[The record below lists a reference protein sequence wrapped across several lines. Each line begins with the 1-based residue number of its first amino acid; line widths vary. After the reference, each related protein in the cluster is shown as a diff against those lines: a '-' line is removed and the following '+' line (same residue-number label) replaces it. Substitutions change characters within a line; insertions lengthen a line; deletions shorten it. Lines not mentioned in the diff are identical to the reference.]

1 MEMTRDTKQTA
12 VRKHVVRLSEEERER
27 LNTLIHA
34 GFKHRPGRSRIPS
47 RSLVHLLSGGCE
59 TVQRR

>member
-1 MEMTRDTKQTA
+1 
-12 VRKHVVRLSEEERER
+12 VRLSEEERER